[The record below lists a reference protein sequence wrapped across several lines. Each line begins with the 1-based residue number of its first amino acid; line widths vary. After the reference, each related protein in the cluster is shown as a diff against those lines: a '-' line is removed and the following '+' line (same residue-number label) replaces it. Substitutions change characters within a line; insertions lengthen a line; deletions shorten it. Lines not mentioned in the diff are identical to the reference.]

1 MIGDLDLGRFLPQ
14 LRLMLKI
21 NMHEAKTHLSRYAR
35 RVKAGE
41 TILLCDRNV
50 PFAELRP
57 IQHGRMDKRMLG
69 FDAGR
74 VVLDPA
80 WDTPATNA
88 EVAEIFGVKGKRG
101 DSA

>member
-1 MIGDLDLGRFLPQ
+1 
-14 LRLMLKI
+14 MLKI

-57 IQHGRMDKRMLG
+57 LPSKEAPKRRLG
-69 FDAGR
+69 IDAGR
-74 VVLDPA
+74 VKLDPA

-88 EVAEIFGVKGKRG
+88 EVADLFGLGG
-101 DSA
+101 GGGHPA